1 MNRQKNL
8 QRRLIFDAIL
18 KVDTERWKN
27 VSIEGM
33 IDIDD
38 HREGVR
44 FNYE

>member
-1 MNRQKNL
+1 MFRGFEL
-8 QRRLIFDAIL
+8 SEVFGSDAIL